1 MRKTLIAAALAALA
15 IPLAPAP
22 VEARTIET
30 ACNRSDRPGANRAL
44 CNCVQ
49 RAADAHLT
57 RADQRLAARFFRD
70 PERAQ
75 QVRMSRDSRD
85 RAFWE
90 RYRAFAATAELHCAR

>member
-1 MRKTLIAAALAALA
+1 MRKTIIAAALSALA
-15 IPLAPAP
+15 LPLMTADLQ
-22 VEARTIET
+22 ARTIEN
-30 ACNRSDRPGANRAL
+30 ACNRSDRAGATRAL

-57 RADQRLAARFFRD
+57 RSDQRQAARFFSD

-90 RYRAFAATAELHCAR
+90 RYRAFVATAEQTCMR

>member
-1 MRKTLIAAALAALA
+1 MRKTLIAAALAALVLP
-15 IPLAPAP
+15 ILPATLS
-22 VEARTIET
+22 AGTIET
-30 ACNRSDRPGANRAL
+30 ACNRSDRPGATRGL
-44 CNCVQ
+44 CGCVQ

-75 QVRMSRDSRD
+75 QVRMSDSSRD

-90 RYRAFAATAELHCAR
+90 RYRAFVATAEVACAR